1 MLEKLQSRHVIQLV
15 GQCED
20 VILTEYHP
28 TGTLGDLIESE
39 NYEQFNLIDRIKL
52 ALRYV
57 EIVSYL
63 HDSPG
68 KIEFG
73 SMKNA
78 TKHKGATVGF
88 CKG

>member
-1 MLEKLQSRHVIQLV
+1 MLEQLQSKNVVQLV
-15 GQCED
+15 GQCD
-20 VILTEYHP
+20 DAILTEYHP

-39 NYEQFNLIDRIKL
+39 EYERFNLIDRIKL

-68 KIEFG
+68 ILLSNYAWFWRIKWPLFILD
-73 SMKNA
+73 SM
-78 TKHKGATVGF
+78 
-88 CKG
+88 

>member
-39 NYEQFNLIDRIKL
+39 DYEKFNLIDRIKL

-68 KIEFG
+68 KFNLKLRKFEISDFFVQ
-73 SMKNA
+73 STFTIK
-78 TKHKGATVGF
+78 
-88 CKG
+88 